1 MAGSAGAIKAG
12 RAYVEFFTDTSK
24 FSAGL
29 GTVSNRLNK
38 ISSSIA
44 MTGGKLT
51 ALGAAGVA
59 GLMPAINAASDL
71 QESLNVFGTVFKDN
85 TGAMRDWTAATA
97 QALGRSESQIIQ
109 FTSKTGAQ
117 LQGMGFDTGQSSEM
131 SKALSALAVDLASFY
146 NTADADAL
154 DAIMSAFRG
163 EADPIERFNVNV
175 KEAAVNQ
182 KLLQSSIDPSKA
194 TESQKAYA
202 RYALIL
208 EQTTMAQGDAVKTS
222 GSYSNQ
228 LKRLQAT
235 ALTLGET
242 IGGALLDS
250 LSSFYGTVSNV
261 AVTLQKWIQANPALI
276 KSVAMVAVGVA
287 ALGGALVALGAFG
300 AAAAIAIK
308 ILVAPFA
315 LISTAVGLLVP
326 LLSALLSPIGL
337 VVAAIA
343 ILSGAFIKKI
353 GGLQPIFDWF
363 KAKFDEIVGVATRAV
378 KAIMGALERGDFGA
392 AIEVAMAGM
401 SVALQA
407 ALQPIRT
414 AWANFTGYFKEAFA
428 KAAYALP
435 VIMVGVSAM
444 IQKAWLKTTEAL
456 KSALVKNVNDVAKK
470 ESTAAFDKM
479 EARFKELRD
488 SGQMSEGD
496 FKSRMEALNK
506 ARAADMTEAEKIAA
520 KDQADIDKNR
530 ADAISKINSDA
541 KAELDSLKAQMD
553 ADVAAVRGQT
563 DGAAAEAQSKLD
575 AAKKR
580 LQDALQAAE
589 AGNAA
594 AGGGPEAGPAPDG
607 PKANLEDIKNQM
619 DALGGGADATQEA
632 KQKATAGPIV
642 GGERAGQIFGTVSL
656 EEISREQLKVQKEQ
670 LRAFDKT
677 ATYLR
682 NVANQMSLEFQ

>member
-1 MAGSAGAIKAG
+1 MAGAAGAIKAG
-12 RAYVEFFTDTSK
+12 RAYVEFFTDTTK

-71 QESLNVFGTVFKDN
+71 QESLNVFGTVFKGN

-117 LQGMGFDTGQSSEM
+117 LQGMGFDTAQSSEM
-131 SKALSALAVDLASFY
+131 SKALSTLAVDLASFY
-146 NTADADAL
+146 DTADSDAL

-194 TESQKAYA
+194 TDSQKAYA

-208 EQTTMAQGDAVKTS
+208 EQTTMAQGDAVKTG
-222 GSYSNQ
+222 GSYANQ
-228 LKRLQAT
+228 LKRLQAVG
-235 ALTLGET
+235 LTLAET
-242 IGGALLDS
+242 VGGALLDS

-261 AVTLQKWIQANPALI
+261 AATLQTWIQANPQLI
-276 KSVAMVAVGVA
+276 KSVAMVAIGVTV
-287 ALGGALVALGAFG
+287 LGAALVALGAVG
-300 AAAAIAIK
+300 AAAAIAIQV
-308 ILVAPFA
+308 LVAPFA

-326 LLSALLSPIGL
+326 LLSALISPIGL

-343 ILSGAFIKKI
+343 LLSGSVIQQI

-363 KAKFDEIVGVATRAV
+363 KAKFDEIVAVATRAV
-378 KAIMGALERGDFGA
+378 KAIMSALERGDFGA

-414 AWANFTGYFKEAFA
+414 AWANFTGYFREAFA

-435 VIMVGVSAM
+435 VIMVGVSAT
-444 IQKAWLKTTEAL
+444 IQKAWLRTTEAL
-456 KSALVKNVNDVAKK
+456 KSALVQNVNDVAKK

-479 EARFKELRD
+479 EARFKDLRD

-496 FKSRMEALNK
+496 FKSRMDALNQ
-506 ARAADMTEAEKIAA
+506 ARTADMTEAEKRAA
-520 KDQADIDKNR
+520 NDQSNIDKER
-530 ADAISKINSDA
+530 ADAIAKINTDA

-553 ADVAAVRGQT
+553 ADVAGIQAQT
-563 DGAAAEAQSKLD
+563 DGSAAEAQAKLD
-575 AAKKR
+575 AAKQR
-580 LQDALQAAE
+580 FATAMQAAE
-589 AGNAA
+589 TANGAGAA
-594 AGGGPEAGPAPDG
+594 GPEAGPVPEG
-607 PKANLEDIKNQM
+607 PKADLAGANAQLA
-619 DALGGGADATQEA
+619 ALNGGAVAAQDA
-632 KQKATAGPIV
+632 KQKATAGPIF

-656 EEISREQLKVQKEQ
+656 EEINREQLKVQ
-670 LRAFDKT
+670 RALLKQNEKT
-677 ATYLR
+677 ANYLR
-682 NVANQMSLEFQ
+682 NVANQTSLEFQ